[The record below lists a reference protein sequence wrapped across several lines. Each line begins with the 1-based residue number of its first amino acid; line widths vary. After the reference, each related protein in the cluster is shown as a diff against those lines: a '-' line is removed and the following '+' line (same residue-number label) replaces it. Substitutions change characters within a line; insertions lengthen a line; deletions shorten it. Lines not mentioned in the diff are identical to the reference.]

1 MVTLQDPGLDA
12 ALLGTGLT
20 PMLDE
25 LEALAQRYAGERTR
39 AELGQ
44 PWRPGF
50 SKLHKLMASLEAWLG
65 YCPAKQRRQ
74 FLQRLQPV
82 VQAAWGLHDSVQ
94 VGGVEVSTVQE
105 CVGWICDSTHIS
117 VGVTPTPAM
126 PVCLSCMWCAPRS
139 SGPCRQVYSSEVAA
153 GLDAA

>member
-1 MVTLQDPGLDA
+1 MVTLQEPGLDA

-20 PMLDE
+20 PMLAE
-25 LEALAQRYAGERTR
+25 LEALAQRYAQERTR

-44 PWRPGF
+44 AWRPGL

-82 VQAAWGLHDSVQ
+82 VEAAWGLHDSVQ
-94 VGGVEVSTVQE
+94 VGWGNPNTCHVSV
-105 CVGWICDSTHIS
+105 S
-117 VGVTPTPAM
+117 V
-126 PVCLSCMWCAPRS
+126 LL
-139 SGPCRQVYSSEVAA
+139 A
-153 GLDAA
+153 GCT